1 MNSPLP
7 LNKLQEQFKE
17 NVQRFWAD
25 LTKAEGH
32 SPSADILTETVK
44 TQVRL
49 KRGDKIIQYTSAKGA
64 FHALASDKTALL
76 TCVYD
81 DQLPVNKEGD
91 LPALQILFRN
101 LRSGRADV
109 TTSPNADIM
118 VALGWGQWF
127 REKYGFAFVYFD
139 QAQQGTAD
147 VKFEPSEDNI
157 GDSRKSIIK
166 VSATF
171 DLVGHPSKEKVSID
185 VNAEGKLIFI
195 NE

>member
-1 MNSPLP
+1 MNSPSP
-7 LNKLQEQFKE
+7 QAQFEEQFQKKAHSLWE
-17 NVQRFWAD
+17 D
-25 LTKAEGH
+25 LSKAEGH
-32 SPSADILTETVK
+32 SLSADILTTTVN
-44 TQVRL
+44 TQVHV
-49 KRGDKIIQYTSAKGA
+49 KRGDEIIQYTSVKGA
-64 FHALASDKTALL
+64 FHALAADRTALL

-81 DQLPVNKEGD
+81 DHLPVNKEGD
-91 LPALQILFRN
+91 FPALQILFRN

-127 REKYGFAFVYFD
+127 REKYGFAIVYFD
-139 QAQQGTAD
+139 QAQQGSAN

-157 GDSRKSIIK
+157 GGSRKKIIK

-185 VNAEGKLIFI
+185 LNAEGKLIY
-195 NE
+195 